1 MSSAQNHRA
10 RSRRGYRMKAAAFN
24 NLQRSNYIQQENR
37 RQMKDKTSFFN
48 ALLNIFTKKRM
59 QPNKDKK

>member
-1 MSSAQNHRA
+1 MSSAQNHRI

-24 NLQRSNYIQQENR
+24 NLQRSNYIRQETR
-37 RQMKDKTSFFN
+37 RQTKDKDSFFST
-48 ALLNIFTKKRM
+48 LLNIFAAKRK

>member
-1 MSSAQNHRA
+1 MSSAQNHKI

-24 NLQRSNYIQQENR
+24 NLQRSNYIRQESR

-48 ALLNIFTKKRM
+48 ALLNIFTKKRK